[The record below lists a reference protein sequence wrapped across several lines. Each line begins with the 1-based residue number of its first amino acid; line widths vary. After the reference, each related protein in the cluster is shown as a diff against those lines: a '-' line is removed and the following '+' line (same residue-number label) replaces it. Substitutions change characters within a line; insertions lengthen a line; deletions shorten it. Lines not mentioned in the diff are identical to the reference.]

1 MLRADLKI
9 TPEDGKDDAL
19 RKLRSAVLGASGDAA
34 EDAEAIARRIAVVA
48 GLERVEDALSGTA
61 GSELGQELRWG
72 VRRYF
77 EQRAA
82 DAPLTLIFDDIHWAE
97 DAMLEMIEHLAEW
110 STAPLFILCL
120 ARPELRDRR
129 ATWGGGLMNAGAVRL
144 EPLNASETRRLIAAL
159 LAIDDLPERLRE
171 TITERAQGNP
181 LYVEET
187 LRMLIDGGHIEKRDE
202 RWVASSTAGDV
213 AVPATL
219 QGLLAARLDGLP
231 TEVKRLLQRASVVGK
246 VFYPDVIAALG
257 PVDGEVGDLL
267 TAAARRDFVL
277 ERNERGPGGGRA
289 WQFKH
294 ILIRDVAYESV
305 PKEERS
311 RLHDAVGRWLESVA
325 GERRDEYAEV
335 VAYHADEAYRHAK
348 DLRQADADVL
358 GRRALELIFIAAR
371 RAFRAEERDAGN
383 KLYARARTIADAIGA
398 PLAERVEATAY
409 AAVARGRVEG
419 ETAAGSDFDAALA
432 LARTNGPSEPLA
444 RLLIARGWGPRV
456 DVSGMASAFAEAA
469 AVARSLG
476 DHDLTVEAM
485 IGTVRPV
492 WWVGD
497 VAAAQEMVAGVRRYA
512 VTHGSTRHLGSI
524 AVWERVLAEALG
536 DFDALERSCAL
547 SVEAAQAHES
557 KIERS
562 LTPTLTAVVLA
573 RARGDLDQE
582 LAATRKWVEL
592 VPALGLPGIAAYSD
606 LGRCLVKDERYDE
619 AIKALLESIRR
630 GEQRGTHRGVI
641 GEQRQVL
648 ARAQVGA
655 GRLAEASASAE
666 RAYNEVGAD
675 DPYSRSTTAVALA
688 MVRAAEGNEAEA
700 DRLYREGIAVTK
712 GYRDRAV
719 DASIEYA
726 RFLLERGRPAEARPL
741 LEQARAFF
749 AHPMVAKRRERIEQ
763 LLKRCDEVRAT

>member
-34 EDAEAIARRIAVVA
+34 EDSEAIARRIAVVA

-171 TITERAQGNP
+171 TITERAHGNP

-219 QGLLAARLDGLP
+219 QGLL
-231 TEVKRLLQRASVVGK
+231 
-246 VFYPDVIAALG
+246 
-257 PVDGEVGDLL
+257 
-267 TAAARRDFVL
+267 
-277 ERNERGPGGGRA
+277 
-289 WQFKH
+289 
-294 ILIRDVAYESV
+294 
-305 PKEERS
+305 
-311 RLHDAVGRWLESVA
+311 
-325 GERRDEYAEV
+325 
-335 VAYHADEAYRHAK
+335 
-348 DLRQADADVL
+348 
-358 GRRALELIFIAAR
+358 AAR